1 MVKADIVTAYPL
13 FFGKGGHESD
23 LNSYLTLQFTKRC
36 FCDCV
41 YLPPMTRFTKYF
53 SATLP
58 VCLSSLLFLICLLNS
73 TGGHAQRS
81 DLMRLKKGSRIEI
94 PFTLVNDFIV
104 LQVMIDNVLPAKF
117 ILDTGAENTVLLEKK
132 LTDLLNVNY
141 RKTYNVRGADIE
153 TILTAYLATGIDL
166 RFADALLAR
175 DRTMLVLKENYFN
188 FERIIGESV
197 QGILGADFLMRFVLE
212 IDYRRSLIVLHEPGQ
227 WKPTGRH
234 KKLRSAFVRNRP
246 YVQPTITLS
255 GNKPRRRRL
264 LLDTGAGLTLLLH
277 TFGDSTTNVNDLPV
291 QTVPTY
297 IADGLGGKLEGSVG
311 RARGVTLAGK
321 QLEGVVT
328 YFQPIDTVGAS
339 YLNEREGIIGNR
351 ILQRFNLVIDYS
363 REQVWLKPVGRWKQR
378 FRFDRSGM
386 SLLAGGPRLRTFNV
400 ASIIPG
406 GPADRA
412 GLRVGD
418 RIASVNGTS
427 SSFLS
432 LSGIIRRFEGKAGRK
447 IKIRYSR
454 KGVYYSVAFKL
465 EEMI

>member
-1 MVKADIVTAYPL
+1 MTL
-13 FFGKGGHESD
+13 FA
-23 LNSYLTLQFTKRC
+23 
-36 FCDCV
+36 
-41 YLPPMTRFTKYF
+41 KYF
-53 SATLP
+53 TARKQIHLTSILI
-58 VCLSSLLFLICLLNS
+58 LLFLLGS
-73 TGGHAQRS
+73 AGGHAQRS
-81 DLMRLKKGSRIEI
+81 DLKRLKKGSRIEI

-104 LQVMIDNVLPAKF
+104 LQVMIDNVIPAKF

-132 LTDLLNVNY
+132 LTDLLEVDY

-197 QGILGADFLMRFVLE
+197 QGILGADFLMRFTLE
-212 IDYRRSLIVLHEPGQ
+212 IDYRRNLIILHEPGK
-227 WKPTGRH
+227 WEPAGRH

-246 YVQPTITLS
+246 YVQPIITLA
-255 GNKPRRRRL
+255 GNQPRRRRL
-264 LLDTGAGLTLLLH
+264 LVDTGAGLTLLLH
-277 TFGDSTTNVNDLPV
+277 TFGDSTANVNDLPV
-291 QTVPTY
+291 LTVPTY
-297 IADGLGGKLEGSVG
+297 IADGLGGKMEGSVG
-311 RARGVTLAGK
+311 RARGVALGGK
-321 QLEGVVT
+321 RLDGVVT

-351 ILQRFNLVIDYS
+351 ILKRFNVVIDYTKQ
-363 REQVWLKPVGRWKQR
+363 EVWLKPVGRWKQR

-386 SLLAGGPRLRTFNV
+386 SLLAGGAQLRTFNV

-412 GLRVGD
+412 GLKIGD
-418 RIASVNGTS
+418 RIASINGTS
-427 SSFLS
+427 STFLS
-432 LSGIIRRFEGKAGRK
+432 LSGIIRRFEGKAGRT

-454 KGVYYSVAFKL
+454 AGVYYSVAFKL
-465 EEMI
+465 EELI